1 MLRACRA
8 PFSEGEEMREIMSV
22 CSSGLCDRVID
33 FIDLI
38 EKWRRGYVCIGNVRV
53 GCCRRL
59 EPLVE
64 FLVMGVWGVF

>member
-1 MLRACRA
+1 
-8 PFSEGEEMREIMSV
+8 MREIMSV
-22 CSSGLCDRVID
+22 CSRGVCDRVID

-38 EKWRRGYVCIGNVRV
+38 EKWRRGDVGIGNVRI

-64 FLVMGVWGVF
+64 FLVMRVWGVF

>member
-1 MLRACRA
+1 
-8 PFSEGEEMREIMSV
+8 MSV
-22 CSSGLCDRVID
+22 CSSGVCDRVID

-38 EKWRRGYVCIGNVRV
+38 EKWRRGDVGIGNVRI

-64 FLVMGVWGVF
+64 FLVMRVWGVF